1 MTCPVIGSKYDGPP
15 LDRPC
20 LRAMPKGWV
29 LHVEREPSV
38 LWPIVG
44 IVVAILFAALI
55 VAQLVPL

>member
-1 MTCPVIGSKYDGPP
+1 
-15 LDRPC
+15 
-20 LRAMPKGWV
+20 MPKGWV